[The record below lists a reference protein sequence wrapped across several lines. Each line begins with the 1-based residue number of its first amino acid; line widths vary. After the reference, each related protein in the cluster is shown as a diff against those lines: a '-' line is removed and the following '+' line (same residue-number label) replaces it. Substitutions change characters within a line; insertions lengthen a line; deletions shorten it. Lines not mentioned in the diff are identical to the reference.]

1 MPEKPRP
8 NKRAI
13 LGNFVI
19 ASIAYI
25 VLGVFMVIKSQA
37 VANGIN
43 DVFGVIMLIY
53 GVINI
58 IVFFINKDADE
69 NLFLELAT
77 GVIAIGLGVFSLVAQ
92 DLMQQILFYAIGGV
106 LLIDALVN
114 IKRAVNLRYLGF
126 PRWNIFLIAAIIG
139 VLLGIL
145 CIVFYTVIPQSVVVF
160 FGVSLI
166 YEGVSSLII
175 LILDARVR
183 KRISNDLARIERDH
197 PQIFLSVGRCDG
209 VRLRSVRRDRTGSS
223 RRAGKHRRFLWSPRK
238 NRGRRDFALLDMEL

>member
-139 VLLGIL
+139 VILGIL

-183 KRISNDLARIERDH
+183 KRISNDLARIERDR
-197 PQIFLSVGRCDG
+197 PTD
-209 VRLRSVRRDRTGSS
+209 
-223 RRAGKHRRFLWSPRK
+223 
-238 NRGRRDFALLDMEL
+238 

>member
-114 IKRAVNLRYLGF
+114 IKRAVNLRYMGF

-145 CIVFYTVIPQSVVVF
+145 CIVFYTVIPQSVVIF
-160 FGVSLI
+160 FGISLI

-183 KRISNDLARIERDH
+183 KRISNDLARIERDR
-197 PQIFLSVGRCDG
+197 PTD
-209 VRLRSVRRDRTGSS
+209 
-223 RRAGKHRRFLWSPRK
+223 
-238 NRGRRDFALLDMEL
+238 

>member
-106 LLIDALVN
+106 LLIDALVK

-145 CIVFYTVIPQSVVVF
+145 CIIFYTVIPQSVVVF

-183 KRISNDLARIERDH
+183 KRISNDLARIERDR
-197 PQIFLSVGRCDG
+197 PTD
-209 VRLRSVRRDRTGSS
+209 
-223 RRAGKHRRFLWSPRK
+223 
-238 NRGRRDFALLDMEL
+238 

>member
-77 GVIAIGLGVFSLVAQ
+77 GVVAIGLGIFSLVAQ

-166 YEGVSSLII
+166 YEGISSLII

-183 KRISNDLARIERDH
+183 KRISNDLARIERDR
-197 PQIFLSVGRCDG
+197 PTD
-209 VRLRSVRRDRTGSS
+209 
-223 RRAGKHRRFLWSPRK
+223 
-238 NRGRRDFALLDMEL
+238 

>member
-1 MPEKPRP
+1 MPEKQRP
-8 NKRAI
+8 NKRAM
-13 LGNFVI
+13 LGTFVI

-53 GVINI
+53 GVINT
-58 IVFFINKDADE
+58 IVFFMNKDADD

-77 GVIAIGLGVFSLVAQ
+77 GVIAIGLGIFSLVAQ

-114 IKRAVNLRYLGF
+114 IKRAVNLRYIGF
-126 PRWNIFLIAAIIG
+126 PRWNLFLIAAIIG
-139 VLLGIL
+139 VILGIL

-166 YEGVSSLII
+166 YEGVSSLVI
-175 LILDARVR
+175 LLIDARVR
-183 KRISNDLARIERDH
+183 KRVSNDLARIERDR
-197 PQIFLSVGRCDG
+197 PTD
-209 VRLRSVRRDRTGSS
+209 
-223 RRAGKHRRFLWSPRK
+223 
-238 NRGRRDFALLDMEL
+238 

>member
-53 GVINI
+53 GVINM

-126 PRWNIFLIAAIIG
+126 PRWNLFLIAAIIG

-166 YEGVSSLII
+166 YEGISSLII

-183 KRISNDLARIERDH
+183 KRISNDLARIERDR
-197 PQIFLSVGRCDG
+197 PTD
-209 VRLRSVRRDRTGSS
+209 
-223 RRAGKHRRFLWSPRK
+223 
-238 NRGRRDFALLDMEL
+238 

>member
-175 LILDARVR
+175 LIPDARVR
-183 KRISNDLARIERDH
+183 KRISNYLARIERDR
-197 PQIFLSVGRCDG
+197 PTD
-209 VRLRSVRRDRTGSS
+209 
-223 RRAGKHRRFLWSPRK
+223 
-238 NRGRRDFALLDMEL
+238 

>member
-77 GVIAIGLGVFSLVAQ
+77 GVIAIGLGVFSLVVQ

-139 VLLGIL
+139 SD
-145 CIVFYTVIPQSVVVF
+145 FAT
-160 FGVSLI
+160 
-166 YEGVSSLII
+166 
-175 LILDARVR
+175 
-183 KRISNDLARIERDH
+183 
-197 PQIFLSVGRCDG
+197 LSA
-209 VRLRSVRRDRTGSS
+209 S
-223 RRAGKHRRFLWSPRK
+223 
-238 NRGRRDFALLDMEL
+238 GRR

>member
-53 GVINI
+53 GVINM

-166 YEGVSSLII
+166 YEGISSLII

-183 KRISNDLARIERDH
+183 KRISNDLARIERDR
-197 PQIFLSVGRCDG
+197 PTD
-209 VRLRSVRRDRTGSS
+209 
-223 RRAGKHRRFLWSPRK
+223 
-238 NRGRRDFALLDMEL
+238 

>member
-183 KRISNDLARIERDH
+183 KRISNDLARIERDR
-197 PQIFLSVGRCDG
+197 PTD
-209 VRLRSVRRDRTGSS
+209 
-223 RRAGKHRRFLWSPRK
+223 
-238 NRGRRDFALLDMEL
+238 

>member
-77 GVIAIGLGVFSLVAQ
+77 GVIAIGLGIFSLVAQ

-145 CIVFYTVIPQSVVVF
+145 CIVFYTVIPQSVVIF

-183 KRISNDLARIERDH
+183 KRISNDLARIERDR
-197 PQIFLSVGRCDG
+197 PTD
-209 VRLRSVRRDRTGSS
+209 
-223 RRAGKHRRFLWSPRK
+223 
-238 NRGRRDFALLDMEL
+238 

>member
-1 MPEKPRP
+1 MPEKQRP
-8 NKRAI
+8 NKRAM
-13 LGNFVI
+13 LGTFVI

-58 IVFFINKDADE
+58 IVFFMNKDADD

-77 GVIAIGLGVFSLVAQ
+77 GVIAIGLGIFSLVAQ

-114 IKRAVNLRYLGF
+114 IKRAVNLRYMGF
-126 PRWNIFLIAAIIG
+126 PRWNLFLIAAIIG
-139 VLLGIL
+139 VILGIL

-166 YEGVSSLII
+166 YEGVSSLVVL
-175 LILDARVR
+175 LIDARVR
-183 KRISNDLARIERDH
+183 KRISNDLARIERDR
-197 PQIFLSVGRCDG
+197 PTD
-209 VRLRSVRRDRTGSS
+209 
-223 RRAGKHRRFLWSPRK
+223 
-238 NRGRRDFALLDMEL
+238 

>member
-77 GVIAIGLGVFSLVAQ
+77 GVIAIGLGVFSLVVQ

-126 PRWNIFLIAAIIG
+126 PRWNLFLIAAIIG
-139 VLLGIL
+139 VILGIL

-183 KRISNDLARIERDH
+183 KRISNDLARIERDR
-197 PQIFLSVGRCDG
+197 PTD
-209 VRLRSVRRDRTGSS
+209 
-223 RRAGKHRRFLWSPRK
+223 
-238 NRGRRDFALLDMEL
+238 

>member
-114 IKRAVNLRYLGF
+114 IRRAVNLRYLGF

-183 KRISNDLARIERDH
+183 KRISNDLARIERDR
-197 PQIFLSVGRCDG
+197 PTD
-209 VRLRSVRRDRTGSS
+209 
-223 RRAGKHRRFLWSPRK
+223 
-238 NRGRRDFALLDMEL
+238 

>member
-1 MPEKPRP
+1 MPEKQRP
-8 NKRAI
+8 NKRAM
-13 LGNFVI
+13 LGTFVI

-53 GVINI
+53 GVINV
-58 IVFFINKDADE
+58 IVFFMNKDADD

-77 GVIAIGLGVFSLVAQ
+77 GVIAIGLGIFSLVAQ

-114 IKRAVNLRYLGF
+114 IKRAVNLRYMGF
-126 PRWNIFLIAAIIG
+126 PRWNFFLIAAIIG

-166 YEGVSSLII
+166 YEGVSSLVI
-175 LILDARVR
+175 LLIDARVR
-183 KRISNDLARIERDH
+183 KRVSNDLARIERDR
-197 PQIFLSVGRCDG
+197 PTD
-209 VRLRSVRRDRTGSS
+209 
-223 RRAGKHRRFLWSPRK
+223 
-238 NRGRRDFALLDMEL
+238 

>member
-25 VLGVFMVIKSQA
+25 VLGVFMVIKPQA

-183 KRISNDLARIERDH
+183 KRISNDLARIERDR
-197 PQIFLSVGRCDG
+197 PTD
-209 VRLRSVRRDRTGSS
+209 
-223 RRAGKHRRFLWSPRK
+223 
-238 NRGRRDFALLDMEL
+238 

>member
-1 MPEKPRP
+1 M
-8 NKRAI
+8 
-13 LGNFVI
+13 I

-183 KRISNDLARIERDH
+183 KRISNDLARIERDR
-197 PQIFLSVGRCDG
+197 PTD
-209 VRLRSVRRDRTGSS
+209 
-223 RRAGKHRRFLWSPRK
+223 
-238 NRGRRDFALLDMEL
+238 

>member
-92 DLMQQILFYAIGGV
+92 NLMQQILFYAIGGV

-183 KRISNDLARIERDH
+183 KRISNDLARIERDR
-197 PQIFLSVGRCDG
+197 PTD
-209 VRLRSVRRDRTGSS
+209 
-223 RRAGKHRRFLWSPRK
+223 
-238 NRGRRDFALLDMEL
+238 

>member
-8 NKRAI
+8 NKRA
-13 LGNFVI
+13 NFVI

-77 GVIAIGLGVFSLVAQ
+77 GVIAIGLGVFSLVVQ

-183 KRISNDLARIERDH
+183 KRISNDLARIERDR
-197 PQIFLSVGRCDG
+197 PTD
-209 VRLRSVRRDRTGSS
+209 
-223 RRAGKHRRFLWSPRK
+223 
-238 NRGRRDFALLDMEL
+238 

>member
-114 IKRAVNLRYLGF
+114 IKRAVNLRYMGF
-126 PRWNIFLIAAIIG
+126 SRWNLFLIAAIIG
-139 VLLGIL
+139 VILGIL

-183 KRISNDLARIERDH
+183 KRISNDLARIERDR
-197 PQIFLSVGRCDG
+197 PTD
-209 VRLRSVRRDRTGSS
+209 
-223 RRAGKHRRFLWSPRK
+223 
-238 NRGRRDFALLDMEL
+238 

>member
-77 GVIAIGLGVFSLVAQ
+77 GVIAIGLGVFSLVVQ

-166 YEGVSSLII
+166 YEGVSSLTI

-183 KRISNDLARIERDH
+183 KRISNDLARIERDR
-197 PQIFLSVGRCDG
+197 PTD
-209 VRLRSVRRDRTGSS
+209 
-223 RRAGKHRRFLWSPRK
+223 
-238 NRGRRDFALLDMEL
+238 

>member
-166 YEGVSSLII
+166 YEGISSLII

-183 KRISNDLARIERDH
+183 KRISNDLARIERDR
-197 PQIFLSVGRCDG
+197 PTD
-209 VRLRSVRRDRTGSS
+209 
-223 RRAGKHRRFLWSPRK
+223 
-238 NRGRRDFALLDMEL
+238 

>member
-1 MPEKPRP
+1 MPEKPSP
-8 NKRAI
+8 HKRAI

-77 GVIAIGLGVFSLVAQ
+77 GVIAIGLGVFSLVVQ

-183 KRISNDLARIERDH
+183 KRISNDLARIERDR
-197 PQIFLSVGRCDG
+197 PTD
-209 VRLRSVRRDRTGSS
+209 
-223 RRAGKHRRFLWSPRK
+223 
-238 NRGRRDFALLDMEL
+238 

>member
-1 MPEKPRP
+1 MSEKPRP

-183 KRISNDLARIERDH
+183 KRISNDLARIERDR
-197 PQIFLSVGRCDG
+197 PTD
-209 VRLRSVRRDRTGSS
+209 
-223 RRAGKHRRFLWSPRK
+223 
-238 NRGRRDFALLDMEL
+238 

>member
-145 CIVFYTVIPQSVVVF
+145 CIVFYTVIPQSGVIF

-183 KRISNDLARIERDH
+183 KRISNDLARIERDR
-197 PQIFLSVGRCDG
+197 PTD
-209 VRLRSVRRDRTGSS
+209 
-223 RRAGKHRRFLWSPRK
+223 
-238 NRGRRDFALLDMEL
+238 

>member
-126 PRWNIFLIAAIIG
+126 PRWNLFLIAAIIG

-183 KRISNDLARIERDH
+183 KRISNDLARIERDR
-197 PQIFLSVGRCDG
+197 PTD
-209 VRLRSVRRDRTGSS
+209 
-223 RRAGKHRRFLWSPRK
+223 
-238 NRGRRDFALLDMEL
+238 

>member
-1 MPEKPRP
+1 MPEKQRP
-8 NKRAI
+8 NKRAM
-13 LGNFVI
+13 LGTFVI

-37 VANGIN
+37 VAKGIN

-58 IVFFINKDADE
+58 IVFFMNKDVDD

-77 GVIAIGLGVFSLVAQ
+77 GVIAIGLGIFSLVAQ

-114 IKRAVNLRYLGF
+114 IKRAVNLRYMGF
-126 PRWNIFLIAAIIG
+126 PRWNFFLIAAIFG
-139 VLLGIL
+139 VILGIL

-166 YEGVSSLII
+166 YEGVSSLVI
-175 LILDARVR
+175 LLIDARVR
-183 KRISNDLARIERDH
+183 KRVSNDLARIERDR
-197 PQIFLSVGRCDG
+197 PTD
-209 VRLRSVRRDRTGSS
+209 
-223 RRAGKHRRFLWSPRK
+223 
-238 NRGRRDFALLDMEL
+238 

>member
-77 GVIAIGLGVFSLVAQ
+77 GVIAIGLGVFSLVVQ
-92 DLMQQILFYAIGGV
+92 GLMQQILFYAIGGV

-183 KRISNDLARIERDH
+183 KRISNDLARIERDR
-197 PQIFLSVGRCDG
+197 PTD
-209 VRLRSVRRDRTGSS
+209 
-223 RRAGKHRRFLWSPRK
+223 
-238 NRGRRDFALLDMEL
+238 

>member
-1 MPEKPRP
+1 MPEKQRP
-8 NKRAI
+8 NKRAM
-13 LGNFVI
+13 LGTFVI

-53 GVINI
+53 GVINV
-58 IVFFINKDADE
+58 IVFFMNKDADD

-77 GVIAIGLGVFSLVAQ
+77 GVIAIGLGIFSLVAQ

-114 IKRAVNLRYLGF
+114 IKRAVNLRYIGF
-126 PRWNIFLIAAIIG
+126 PRWNLFLIAAIIG
-139 VLLGIL
+139 VILGIL

-166 YEGVSSLII
+166 YEGVSSLVI
-175 LILDARVR
+175 LLIDARVR
-183 KRISNDLARIERDH
+183 KRVSNDLARIERDR
-197 PQIFLSVGRCDG
+197 PTD
-209 VRLRSVRRDRTGSS
+209 
-223 RRAGKHRRFLWSPRK
+223 
-238 NRGRRDFALLDMEL
+238 

>member
-77 GVIAIGLGVFSLVAQ
+77 GVIAIGLGVFSLVVQ

-145 CIVFYTVIPQSVVVF
+145 CIIFYTVIPQSVVVF

-183 KRISNDLARIERDH
+183 KRISNDLARIERDR
-197 PQIFLSVGRCDG
+197 PTD
-209 VRLRSVRRDRTGSS
+209 
-223 RRAGKHRRFLWSPRK
+223 
-238 NRGRRDFALLDMEL
+238 

>member
-77 GVIAIGLGVFSLVAQ
+77 GVIAIGLGVFSLVVQ

-126 PRWNIFLIAAIIG
+126 PRWNLFLIAAIIG

-183 KRISNDLARIERDH
+183 KRISNDLARIERDR
-197 PQIFLSVGRCDG
+197 PTD
-209 VRLRSVRRDRTGSS
+209 
-223 RRAGKHRRFLWSPRK
+223 
-238 NRGRRDFALLDMEL
+238 

>member
-114 IKRAVNLRYLGF
+114 IKRAVNLRYLDF

-145 CIVFYTVIPQSVVVF
+145 CIVFYTVIPQSVVIF

-183 KRISNDLARIERDH
+183 KRISNDLARIERDR
-197 PQIFLSVGRCDG
+197 PTD
-209 VRLRSVRRDRTGSS
+209 
-223 RRAGKHRRFLWSPRK
+223 
-238 NRGRRDFALLDMEL
+238 

>member
-1 MPEKPRP
+1 MPEKQRP
-8 NKRAI
+8 NKRAM
-13 LGNFVI
+13 LGTFVI

-58 IVFFINKDADE
+58 IVFFMNKDVDD

-77 GVIAIGLGVFSLVAQ
+77 GVIAIGLGIFSLVAQ
-92 DLMQQILFYAIGGV
+92 DLMEQILFYAIGGV

-114 IKRAVNLRYLGF
+114 IKRAVNLRYMGF
-126 PRWNIFLIAAIIG
+126 PRWNFFLIAAIIG

-166 YEGVSSLII
+166 YEGVSSLVI
-175 LILDARVR
+175 LLIDARVR
-183 KRISNDLARIERDH
+183 KRVSNDLARIERDR
-197 PQIFLSVGRCDG
+197 PTD
-209 VRLRSVRRDRTGSS
+209 
-223 RRAGKHRRFLWSPRK
+223 
-238 NRGRRDFALLDMEL
+238 

>member
-53 GVINI
+53 GVINM

-77 GVIAIGLGVFSLVAQ
+77 GVIAIGLGVFSLVVQ

-183 KRISNDLARIERDH
+183 KRISNDLARIERDR
-197 PQIFLSVGRCDG
+197 PTD
-209 VRLRSVRRDRTGSS
+209 
-223 RRAGKHRRFLWSPRK
+223 
-238 NRGRRDFALLDMEL
+238 

>member
-1 MPEKPRP
+1 MPKKPRP

-58 IVFFINKDADE
+58 IVFFINKEADE

-183 KRISNDLARIERDH
+183 KRISNDLARIERDR
-197 PQIFLSVGRCDG
+197 PTD
-209 VRLRSVRRDRTGSS
+209 
-223 RRAGKHRRFLWSPRK
+223 
-238 NRGRRDFALLDMEL
+238 

>member
-1 MPEKPRP
+1 MPEKQRP
-8 NKRAI
+8 NKRAM
-13 LGNFVI
+13 LGTFVI

-53 GVINI
+53 GVINV
-58 IVFFINKDADE
+58 IVFFMNKDADD

-77 GVIAIGLGVFSLVAQ
+77 GVIAIGLGIFSLVAQ

-114 IKRAVNLRYLGF
+114 IKRAVNLRYMGF
-126 PRWNIFLIAAIIG
+126 PRWNFFLIAAIIG
-139 VLLGIL
+139 VILGIL

-166 YEGVSSLII
+166 YEGVSSLVI
-175 LILDARVR
+175 LLIDARVR
-183 KRISNDLARIERDH
+183 KRVSNDLARIERDR
-197 PQIFLSVGRCDG
+197 PTD
-209 VRLRSVRRDRTGSS
+209 
-223 RRAGKHRRFLWSPRK
+223 
-238 NRGRRDFALLDMEL
+238 